1 METNTN
7 LTPDDFLKYLI
18 KNTEA
23 RYIDYTKMLADLFKN
38 KDLYAGEHFD
48 WYKDTLRDNKN
59 SEEKALK
66 SLRLELEHLRHG
78 MNPPFCYVSYK
89 SKEK

>member
-1 METNTN
+1 METN

-18 KNTEA
+18 KNTET
-23 RYIDYTKMLADLFKN
+23 RYIEYTKMLADLFKN
-38 KDLYAGEHFD
+38 KALYDVESFD
-48 WYKDTLRDNKN
+48 WYKENLRDGKN
-59 SEEKALK
+59 SEEKTLK